1 MSDLGK
7 SPQHPRFLSTPPMRY
22 QNAYLWL
29 VFVSALDVFLT
40 SLVLYVWEGYE
51 VNPIAGAVVALMG
64 FGWTVVFKFALIV
77 LVIIICEVVGRRRD
91 RAGRRLAFA
100 AVAISAVPVIF
111 TFVLLLMAEPA
122 ELPDIE
128 PLVGFALLV

>member
-1 MSDLGK
+1 
-7 SPQHPRFLSTPPMRY
+7 MRY

-29 VFVSALDVFLT
+29 VLVSALDVFLT

-51 VNPIAGAVVALMG
+51 VNPIAGAIVERMG
-64 FGWTVVFKFALIV
+64 FGWTVAFKFALCV

-91 RAGRRLAFA
+91 RAGRRLVFA
-100 AVAISAVPVIF
+100 AVAISAIPVVF

-122 ELPDIE
+122 ELPDLE
-128 PLVGFALLV
+128 PLVGVATLV